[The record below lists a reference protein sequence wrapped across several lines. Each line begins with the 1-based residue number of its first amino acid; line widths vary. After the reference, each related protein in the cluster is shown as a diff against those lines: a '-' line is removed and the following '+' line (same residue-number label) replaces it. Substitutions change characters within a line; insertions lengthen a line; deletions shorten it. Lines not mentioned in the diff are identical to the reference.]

1 MAYAYNHRVTAPKS
15 TAEEHSALVIS
26 LSKPTKQRGF
36 SDFAHDKCTF
46 APVYAYTVT
55 M

>member
-1 MAYAYNHRVTAPKS
+1 MAYVYNHGVTVPRS
-15 TAEEHSALVIS
+15 TAEEHNALVIS

-36 SDFAHDKCTF
+36 SEFAHDKCTF
-46 APVYAYTVT
+46 APVYAYIAT